1 METLISSH
9 HYVWA
14 LKTVSISSNF
24 STFSKSDLFKVWE
37 RYDLIMAFYANS
49 IYGQRMESTWVARGL
64 PGGLALSVCKARS
77 TLLATPVVS
86 LHLSQLPFPLIQ
98 DLLKGHSLRQAF
110 PCLSSHSPL
119 RSLRK
124 VVLVTVPCQHPV
136 FFQGAFSVMWLYLH
150 VISVHPSFCCTWRS
164 IWLPVAIWA
173 PRAEYSTS
181 ELGTYLLH
189 EQVDPSHFR
198 CQMSIPNV

>member
-110 PCLSSHSPL
+110 PCLSSHSHLESISLQQGFLSASNTFPSLSFYWSYLGL
-119 RSLRK
+119 RYRHK
-124 VVLVTVPCQHPV
+124 WQ
-136 FFQGAFSVMWLYLH
+136 
-150 VISVHPSFCCTWRS
+150 R
-164 IWLPVAIWA
+164 
-173 PRAEYSTS
+173 R
-181 ELGTYLLH
+181 
-189 EQVDPSHFR
+189 
-198 CQMSIPNV
+198 

>member
-64 PGGLALSVCKARS
+64 GGLALSVCKARS
-77 TLLATPVVS
+77 TLLLAAPAPYTCLNSPSHWFRTCLKVIPWGRPSHAS
-86 LHLSQLPFPLIQ
+86 LLTL
-98 DLLKGHSLRQAF
+98 HSG
-110 PCLSSHSPL
+110 
-119 RSLRK
+119 SLRK
-124 VVLVTVPCQHPV
+124 VALVTAPLPAPCL
-136 FFQGAFSVMWLYLH
+136 FQGAFLWCDC
-150 VISVHPSFCCTWRS
+150 ISTWFLSSHPSAALDAVS
-164 IWLPVAIWA
+164 GSLLL
-173 PRAEYSTS
+173 S
-181 ELGTYLLH
+181 E
-189 EQVDPSHFR
+189 P
-198 CQMSIPNV
+198 